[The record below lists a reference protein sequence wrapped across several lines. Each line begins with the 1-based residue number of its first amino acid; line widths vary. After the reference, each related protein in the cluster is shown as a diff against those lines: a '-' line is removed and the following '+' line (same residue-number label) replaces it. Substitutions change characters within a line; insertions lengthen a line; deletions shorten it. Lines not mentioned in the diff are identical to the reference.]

1 MKQPKFSTP
10 QERQAFN
17 QGYTYGYKEGM
28 KKVSMLIQLILNSTE
43 DFENNILQNCEEANE
58 LIKIITGKE

>member
-1 MKQPKFSTP
+1 MKQPKFLTP

-28 KKVSMLIQLILNSTE
+28 KKVSMMIQLILNSTE
-43 DFENNILQNCEEANE
+43 DFEKNILQNSEEMETLRE
-58 LIKIITGKE
+58 LLTE